1 MVKSENNGKN
11 KEEKNIHESLYPQ
24 WPKWPSVVLG
34 PTYESLIIKNAL
46 A

>member
-1 MVKSENNGKN
+1 MEKIKR
-11 KEEKNIHESLYPQ
+11 KKNIPESLYPQ